1 MIYYLTHY
9 DRDTFPFLIQ
19 YLRKQGYEVEYA
31 HTPTGGSEIRN
42 ALLGAWRVVRRARRG
57 DTIIT
62 YMCSA
67 GMLCWW
73 VSMLT
78 GKRVHVISSNLT
90 LKNDGSLRTKVL
102 TGLYRVTVKSKRYTQ
117 LVTSLKYGKSAWR
130 KNTARR
136 FARIFNGECFAN
148 G

>member
-1 MIYYLTHY
+1 
-9 DRDTFPFLIQ
+9 
-19 YLRKQGYEVEYA
+19 
-31 HTPTGGSEIRN
+31 
-42 ALLGAWRVVRRARRG
+42 
-57 DTIIT
+57 
-62 YMCSA
+62 
-67 GMLCWW
+67 MLCWW

-90 LKNDGSLRTKVL
+90 LKNDGSLRTKVQ